1 MSKREQVLNALFT
14 RLSVL
19 PDVKVKRNETL
30 PLVVP
35 SAGLLILRDGKQ
47 GEPEYVLSPPLCVFH
62 HEAELEILVQAAA
75 ATERD
80 KRLDEI
86 LENVAKALS
95 QSGALECLV
104 DCVYPKSPEIIEE
117 FIEGAPDI
125 KAAVVPIVLEYT
137 TTNSLL

>member
-1 MSKREQVLNALFT
+1 MSKREQVLNVLFT
-14 RLSVL
+14 RLSAL

-30 PLVVP
+30 PQVVP
-35 SAGLLILRDGKQ
+35 PAGLLILRDGKQ
-47 GEPEYVLSPPLCVFH
+47 GEPEYVLSPPLYIFH
-62 HEAELEILVQAAA
+62 HEAELEILVQAASA
-75 ATERD
+75 AERD

-86 LENVAKALS
+86 LENVAEVLS
-95 QSGALECLV
+95 QSGILDGLV

-137 TTNSLL
+137 TTNALL